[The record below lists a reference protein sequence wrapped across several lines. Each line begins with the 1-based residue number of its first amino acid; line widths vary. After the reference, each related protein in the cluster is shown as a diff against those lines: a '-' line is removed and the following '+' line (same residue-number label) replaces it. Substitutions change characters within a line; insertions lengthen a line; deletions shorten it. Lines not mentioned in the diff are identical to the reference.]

1 MLSEW
6 QQHKEQLRKYIATQ
20 LDDAHTID
28 DILQEVYIK
37 ASNNLHQLKV
47 HGSMKSWL
55 YRITHNLI
63 MDHYRTR
70 KNFDELSD
78 NLVKE
83 EQSPIEE
90 SHQSLAKC
98 IKPLIQELPE
108 QYQLA
113 LTMAELDNKSQQD
126 IANRLGISLSG
137 AKSRVQRGRKKLRE
151 IMLNHCDL
159 EITKAGVADFSP
171 KTDLGKK
178 YYKTICKR

>member
-6 QQHKEQLRKYIATQ
+6 QQHKAQLRQYIATR
-20 LDDAHTID
+20 LDDTDIID

-37 ASNNLHQLKV
+37 ASQSLQQLKV
-47 HGSMKSWL
+47 RGSMKSWL

-70 KNFDELSD
+70 KNFDELND
-78 NLVKE
+78 NLVAE
-83 EQSPIEE
+83 PLSPIEE

-98 IKPLIQELPE
+98 IIPLIQELPE
-108 QYQLA
+108 QYQLP
-113 LTMAELDNKSQQD
+113 LKMAELENKSQQE

-151 IMLNHCDL
+151 IMLSHCDL

-171 KTDLGKK
+171 KTSLGKK
-178 YYKTICKR
+178 YYKTICKP